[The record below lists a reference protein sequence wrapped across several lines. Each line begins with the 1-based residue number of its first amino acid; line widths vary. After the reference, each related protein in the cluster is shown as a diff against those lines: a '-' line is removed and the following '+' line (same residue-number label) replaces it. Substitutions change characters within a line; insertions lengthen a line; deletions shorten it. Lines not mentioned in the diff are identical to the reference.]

1 MLQFNVV
8 NVGNVG
14 REIYVWHRNGK
25 TLSLFKDKT
34 FYPYF
39 YQVSPTG
46 IFRTIDGQKVN
57 KVLCSRPSDL
67 SRRKDENSYEA
78 DVNFCKRYII
88 DKVTSFGKADIKY
101 SFIDIEVLTKELPNY
116 LYPEQPISC
125 ISCSNNYTGEIKTF
139 SMKDLLDKD
148 VQMVGE
154 HAEEIILNDFV
165 DFIKKEQFDLL
176 LGWNFIDF
184 DWRYLQARYKKLFDC
199 ELAEMLSP
207 IAQSRYLGNSRGE
220 VIPNLTPVGISIMDY
235 LEMYKK
241 IYRTESSYAL
251 DFVCQKELGES
262 SYKKVDFSR
271 LTDEIKEKNIN
282 DVRRMIE
289 IDKKLK
295 IIDYYDELRR
305 MSTCEWSDVTWNSKM
320 LDVILLREAKQKGIV
335 LPSKHYGEG
344 QDNPFATEETFQG
357 AYRRCDT
364 GLYKNIWK
372 LDLSSAYP
380 MAIINFCLDIAN
392 IRQNEGVTI
401 NRVRFYQN
409 SGALLPTIAQ
419 KLINKKD
426 ILKKQLKSTNPE
438 TEEYK
443 DLQTKYDAIK
453 AVVNSLFGVCGL
465 KIFRLFDY
473 RVAASIT
480 FLIRDLLH
488 YIEDE
493 LKKRSINVIYIDT
506 DSVFIDAKDNPLELC
521 NELVNNWAKEK
532 YNKDKVG
539 IEFDLEGQFEKLFV
553 IALCHYKG
561 YLKTKSGLKE
571 EIKGIEAKRK
581 DSSIFIKKF
590 QEVLIEKIMNEEP
603 KEEII
608 KWINSEKER
617 IKTLPLI
624 DIGYPCR
631 ISKETG
637 SYKSIPIFLRGLE
650 YTQELIKFEKV
661 TGDSF
666 YWINVKP
673 FGKAIRKSSR
683 NKSNKETGEKELQ
696 FSEKE
701 VNKDVLVFDEE
712 KFDHIKEVDWDKII
726 EKSIIGKCEAIF
738 EALKW
743 DFTEI
748 KPAKVK
754 RERKK
759 KPGPKL

>member
-25 TLSLFKDKT
+25 TLSCFHDKT

-39 YQVSPTG
+39 YQEALNG
-46 IFRTIDGQKVN
+46 IFKTIDGKKVN

-67 SRRKDENSYEA
+67 SRRRDENSYEA

-88 DKVTSFGKADIKY
+88 DKIAAFGKADLKY

-184 DWRYLQARYKKLFDC
+184 DWRYLQARYKKLFNC

-220 VIPNLTPVGISIMDY
+220 LIPNLTPVGISIMDY

-320 LDVILLREAKQKGIV
+320 LDVILLREAKQKGII

-344 QDNPFATEETFQG
+344 IEIEETFEG

-426 ILKKQLKSTNPE
+426 ILKKQLKSINPE

-532 YNKDKVG
+532 YNKYKIG

-608 KWINSEKER
+608 KWINGEKER

-701 VNKDVLVFDEE
+701 VNKDVLCFDEE
-712 KFDHIKEVDWDKII
+712 NYEHIKEVDWDKII
-726 EKSIIGKCEAIF
+726 NKSIIDKTEHIF

-759 KPGPKL
+759 KDVK

>member
-262 SYKKVDFSR
+262 SYKKVDFSK

-473 RVAASIT
+473 RIAASIT

-506 DSVFIDAKDNPLELC
+506 DSVFIDSKDNPLELC

-701 VNKDVLVFDEE
+701 VNKDVLCFDEE
-712 KFDHIKEVDWDKII
+712 NYEHIKEVDWDKII
-726 EKSIIGKCEAIF
+726 NKSIIDKTEHIF

-759 KPGPKL
+759 KDVK

>member
-320 LDVILLREAKQKGIV
+320 LDVILLREAKQKGII

-473 RVAASIT
+473 RIAASIT

-506 DSVFIDAKDNPLELC
+506 DSVFIDSKDNPLELC

-532 YNKDKVG
+532 YNKNKIG

-617 IKTLPLI
+617 IKTLSLI

-701 VNKDVLVFDEE
+701 VNKDVLCFDEE
-712 KFDHIKEVDWDKII
+712 NYEHIKEVDWDKII
-726 EKSIIGKCEAIF
+726 NKSIIDKTEHIF

-748 KPAKVK
+748 KPPKIK
-754 RERKK
+754 KLRKNN
-759 KPGPKL
+759 G